1 MGASKKSGKKYK
13 EALKKVETEKVYS
26 VEEGIRLVLETA
38 PAKFDESV
46 DVAVAL
52 GVDARQSD
60 QQVRGAMSLPHGLG
74 RDVRVLVFAKGEQE
88 EEAKKAGADFV
99 GAEDMVEKIKSGWLD
114 FDRVIATPDMMPT
127 LAKVAK
133 ILGPKGLMPS
143 PKSGTVTAKVSPVVR
158 AEKKGRASFRVDKNG
173 IVHTS
178 IGRKSMGEEKL
189 KQNYMALAGE
199 LIKNKP
205 SSSKG
210 VYLKKISI
218 SSTMGPGVALNP
230 SQTQSE
236 AL

>member
-1 MGASKKSGKKYK
+1 MGIGKKYK
-13 EALKKVETEKVYS
+13 EALKKVEKGKVYS

-38 PAKFDESV
+38 PAQFDESV
-46 DVAVAL
+46 DVAVTL

-74 RDVRVLVFAKGEQE
+74 RKVRVLVFAKGEQE
-88 EEAKKAGADFV
+88 EEAKKAGADFI

-143 PKSGTVTAKVSPVVR
+143 PKSGTVTAKVSQVVQ
-158 AEKKGRASFRVDKNG
+158 AEKKGRASFRVDKSG
-173 IVHTS
+173 IIHTS

-199 LIKNKP
+199 LIKSKP
-205 SSSKG
+205 STSKG
-210 VYLKKISI
+210 VYLKKISL
-218 SSTMGPGVALNP
+218 SSTMGPGVELNP
-230 SQTQSE
+230 VQTQSE

>member
-1 MGASKKSGKKYK
+1 MGVGKKFGKKYK
-13 EALKKVETEKVYS
+13 EALKKVEKGKMYS

-46 DVAVAL
+46 DVAVTL

-74 RDVRVLVFAKGEQE
+74 RTVRVLVFAKGEQE
-88 EEAKKAGADFV
+88 TEARQAGADFI

-114 FDRVIATPDMMPT
+114 FDRVIATPDMMPV
-127 LAKVAK
+127 LARVAK

-143 PKSGTVTAKVSPVVR
+143 PKSGTVTAKVAPVVQ

-173 IVHTS
+173 IIHTS

-210 VYLKKISI
+210 VYLKKIFL
-218 SSTMGPGVALNP
+218 SSTMGPGVAIHP
-230 SQTQSE
+230 VQTQSE
-236 AL
+236 AV

>member
-1 MGASKKSGKKYK
+1 MGMGKRYK
-13 EALKKVETEKVYS
+13 EALKKVEEGKMYS

-46 DVAVAL
+46 DVAVTL

-74 RDVRVLVFAKGEQE
+74 RKIRVLVFAKGEQE
-88 EEAKKAGADFV
+88 EEAKKAGADFT

-143 PKSGTVTAKVSPVVR
+143 PKSGTVTAKVSAVVQ
-158 AEKKGRASFRVDKNG
+158 AEKKGRASFRVDKSS
-173 IVHTS
+173 IIHTS

-205 SSSKG
+205 STSKG
-210 VYLKKISI
+210 VYLKKISL
-218 SSTMGPGVALNP
+218 SSTMGPGVELNP
-230 SQTQSE
+230 VQTQSE

>member
-1 MGASKKSGKKYK
+1 MGAGKKSGKKYK
-13 EALKKVETEKVYS
+13 EALKKVETGKIYS
-26 VEEGIRLVLETA
+26 VEEGIRLVLEVA

-74 RDVRVLVFAKGEQE
+74 REVRVLVFAKGEQE

-143 PKSGTVTAKVSPVVR
+143 PKSGTVTAKVSPVVQ
-158 AEKKGRASFRVDKNG
+158 AEKKGRASFRVDKKG
-173 IVHTS
+173 IIHTS

-199 LIKNKP
+199 LIKSKP

-210 VYLKKISI
+210 VYLKKISL
-218 SSTMGPGVALNP
+218 SSTMGPGVTINP
-230 SQTQSE
+230 AQTQNE

>member
-1 MGASKKSGKKYK
+1 MAAKRLGKKYR
-13 EALKKVETEKVYS
+13 EGLKKVDREKTYS
-26 VEEGIRLVLETA
+26 VEEGIQLVLETA

-46 DVAVAL
+46 DVAITL

-74 RDVRVLVFAKGEQE
+74 RPIRVLVFAKGDQE
-88 EEAKKAGADFV
+88 EEAKKAGADFT

-114 FDRVIATPDMMPT
+114 FDRVIATPEMMSV
-127 LAKVAK
+127 LARVAK

-143 PKSGTVTAKVSPVVR
+143 PKSGTVTAKVFPVVQ
-158 AEKKGRASFRVDKNG
+158 AEKKGRASFRVDKNS

-178 IGRKSMGEEKL
+178 IGRKSMGAEKL

-205 SSSKG
+205 SASKG
-210 VYLKKISI
+210 VYLKKICL
-218 SSTMGPGVALNP
+218 SSTMGPGVELNP
-230 SQTQSE
+230 AQTQSE
-236 AL
+236 AV

>member
-1 MGASKKSGKKYK
+1 MGVGKKFGKKYK
-13 EALKKVETEKVYS
+13 EALKKVEKGKMYS

-46 DVAVAL
+46 DVAVTL

-74 RDVRVLVFAKGEQE
+74 RTVRVLVFAKGEQE
-88 EEAKKAGADFV
+88 KEARQAGADFI

-114 FDRVIATPDMMPT
+114 FDRVIATPDMMPV
-127 LAKVAK
+127 LARVAK

-143 PKSGTVTAKVSPVVR
+143 PKSGTVTAKVAPVVQ

-173 IVHTS
+173 IIHTS

-210 VYLKKISI
+210 VYLKKIFL
-218 SSTMGPGVALNP
+218 SSTMGPGVAIHP
-230 SQTQSE
+230 VQTQSE
-236 AL
+236 AV

>member
-1 MGASKKSGKKYK
+1 MGAGKKSGKKYK
-13 EALKKVETEKVYS
+13 EALKKVEKGKIYS
-26 VEEGIRLVLETA
+26 VEEGIRLVLESA
-38 PAKFDESV
+38 PAKFDEAV

-74 RDVRVLVFAKGEQE
+74 RKVRVLVFAKGEQE
-88 EEAKKAGADFV
+88 EEAKKAGADFI

-143 PKSGTVTAKVSPVVR
+143 PKSGTVTAKVSSVVQ
-158 AEKKGRASFRVDKNG
+158 AEKKGRASFRVDKNS
-173 IVHTS
+173 IIHTS
-178 IGRKSMGEEKL
+178 IGRKSMGLDKL

-199 LIKNKP
+199 LIKSKP
-205 SSSKG
+205 SGSKG

-218 SSTMGPGVALNP
+218 SSTMGPGVELNP
-230 SQTQSE
+230 AQTQNE

>member
-1 MGASKKSGKKYK
+1 MGAGKKFGKKYK
-13 EALKKVETEKVYS
+13 EALKKVEKEKMYS
-26 VEEGIRLVLETA
+26 VEEGIRLVLTVA

-46 DVAVAL
+46 DVAVTL

-74 RDVRVLVFAKGEQE
+74 REVRVLVFAKGEQE
-88 EEAKKAGADFV
+88 VEAKKAGADFI

-143 PKSGTVTAKVSPVVR
+143 PKSGTVTAKVASVVQ
-158 AEKKGRASFRVDKNG
+158 AEKKGRASFRVDKNS
-173 IVHTS
+173 IIHTS

-189 KQNYMALAGE
+189 KQNYVALAGE

-205 SSSKG
+205 SNSKG
-210 VYLKKISI
+210 VYLKKISL
-218 SSTMGPGVALNP
+218 SSTMGPGVAINP
-230 SQTQSE
+230 AQTQSE